1 MATQQT
7 TSINKKAEMI
17 YCERCGE
24 DYSAT
29 YRRCPFCDE
38 RPGRRI
44 DERGARGPLQVAV
57 LVVTLVIILAA
68 AFIVF
73 SKVAPLLKGPSA
85 TTDPVT
91 PGVEQPS
98 EPSTQTPEVVLPDV
112 ADKTDPNAVPASA
125 IVLSRTD
132 ITLVHGE
139 TYTLAAT
146 VAPSNTTDA
155 VVWSSDRPDLV
166 DVAQDGS
173 VTNKNATG
181 EKVVVNVT
189 ATAGGVSATC
199 LVRCNSGTVIIVNP
213 GNPNSGEPVSSGTTG
228 KVTGAGNGLN
238 VRSGPG
244 SEHGKVASIT
254 NGTTVTILEDTGTG
268 WYKIDYGNG
277 KVGYASSTYIQPSGS
292 VSSGSSSGSSSSA
305 SSGSTSSSGSS
316 GSSGSGSSSS
326 ASSGATISGKTPAK
340 VVGAGNGLNVRS
352 GPGSNHQVVA
362 SIENGNSV
370 TILENT
376 GTGWYKIDYGNGKTG
391 YASVNYIQPK

>member
-1 MATQQT
+1 MAKQQP
-7 TSINKKAEMI
+7 TSTNKKADMI

-44 DERGARGPLQVAV
+44 DDHGTRSPLQLAV
-57 LVVTLVIILAA
+57 LIVTLVIILAA

-73 SKVAPLLKGPSA
+73 SKVAPLL
-85 TTDPVT
+85 TNQDPVVEN
-91 PGVEQPS
+91 PGVEQPD
-98 EPSTQTPEVVLPDV
+98 EPVADPGTQTPEVVLPEV
-112 ADKTDPNAVPASA
+112 PDKTDPNAVPAHA

-139 TYTLAAT
+139 TYSLAAT
-146 VAPSNTTDA
+146 VAPSDTTDT
-155 VVWSSDRPDLV
+155 VVWSSDRPDVL
-166 DVAQDGS
+166 DVSPEGAL
-173 VTNKNATG
+173 TNKNTTG

-199 LVRCNSGTVIIVNP
+199 VVRCNSGAVSLLPPTT
-213 GNPNSGEPVSSGTTG
+213 GEPVSGNTPA
-228 KVTGAGNGLN
+228 KVTNAGNGLN

-244 SEHGKVASIT
+244 SNYNKVASIA
-254 NGTTVTILEDTGTG
+254 NGTSVTILEDAGNG

-277 KVGYASSTYIQPSGS
+277 KTGYASASYIVPTGESGS
-292 VSSGSSSGSSSSA
+292 GSTSG
-305 SSGSTSSSGSS
+305 GSTSSSG
-316 GSSGSGSSSS
+316 
-326 ASSGATISGKTPAK
+326 AAISGKTPAR

-352 GPGSNHQVVA
+352 GPGSNYEKIA
-362 SIENGNSV
+362 SIANGNSV
-370 TILENT
+370 TILENA
-376 GTGWYKIDYGNGKTG
+376 GNGFYKIDYGNGKIG